1 MNYLLHRGKLKYFNI
16 SNKLTWLDRFSWE
29 INGKV
34 VGGTVADWYH
44 QRPKAFIA
52 IVTTHKIPVATAVY
66 QKFKTII

>member
-1 MNYLLHRGKLKYFNI
+1 MNYLLHRGKLKHFNI

-29 INGKV
+29 INGEI
-34 VGGTVADWYH
+34 VGGTVADCYH

-66 QKFKTII
+66 QKFKTIL